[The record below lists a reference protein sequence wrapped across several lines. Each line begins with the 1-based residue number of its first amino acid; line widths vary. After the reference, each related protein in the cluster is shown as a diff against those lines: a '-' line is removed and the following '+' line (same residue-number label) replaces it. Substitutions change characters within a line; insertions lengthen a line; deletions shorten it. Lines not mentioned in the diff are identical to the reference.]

1 MLCRRVLARAL
12 RDRGMARG
20 RRRGCTSARSPTPP
34 QPAPALRT
42 VRAFPD
48 AAPRTCWL
56 LGAPPH
62 LHDRA
67 WTYERCTQRD
77 NGMSGPQ
84 LMTGSQRIQRSWRA
98 AVGAGLAA
106 TLGWVAAGTSNAH
119 ADADVAEVI
128 SNWSNTHQCK
138 PQVRCCPH
146 LHELSRGR
154 ERTLHA
160 CTPLCLLAG
169 AVCVE
174 RVDTRVRLYQRAL
187 GFGGRWMGPPLLQLA
202 RSQCTARLSLT
213 TCVAVKASAVWSLR
227 LALSPIERTAPRLHR
242 EWLRLWM
249 THACMAVWCDG
260 GSDW

>member
-1 MLCRRVLARAL
+1 
-12 RDRGMARG
+12 MARG
-20 RRRGCTSARSPTPP
+20 QRRGCISARSLPPP
-34 QPAPALRT
+34 QLAPASRT
-42 VRAFPD
+42 VRAFPGLVD
-48 AAPRTCWL
+48 AATRTCWL

-67 WTYERCTQRD
+67 WAYERCTQRA
-77 NGMSGPQ
+77 NGMSGSQ

-119 ADADVAEVI
+119 AYADEVEVI

-174 RVDTRVRLYQRAL
+174 RVDTRVRRTRERL
-187 GFGGRWMGPPLLQLA
+187 GLGGRWMRPRTHPLHHHHLQLA
-202 RSQCTARLSLT
+202 QSHYTARYSLV
-213 TCVAVKASAVWSLR
+213 TCVTAEASAVWSMRYLCPQSNSAT
-227 LALSPIERTAPRLHR
+227 LASRMATAVDDSCVH
-242 EWLRLWM
+242 
-249 THACMAVWCDG
+249 G
-260 GSDW
+260 GVV